1 MTAYQP
7 GLSRRPARPLVI
19 KGMYGLGDNIMQRPF
34 VRAAADR
41 EGQVFLQTPWP
52 ELYADLPKVKPVRSM
67 TRLRTQQKNERR
79 AAPQLWARCPTG
91 ARIAKISYG
100 HAALEQG
107 TIYQAMD
114 ACLPLAGAPFVMD
127 LPRFRTRKIDTGG
140 RPLAVIRPV
149 TARREWLN
157 AARNPL
163 PEYVCQI
170 ADRLA
175 ATHYVVVI
183 ADLVPGEE
191 WLIGDLPVADLV
203 LVRGELTTMEALGL
217 VAKADVVVG
226 GVGWIV
232 PASLALRRR
241 AFIVLGGQGAHNA
254 PSVILDDRVD
264 SSLLGFAQPDRYCLC
279 SDKGHNCDREITG
292 LLEQFETWAAAQGV
306 PLC

>member
-1 MTAYQP
+1 MF
-7 GLSRRPARPLVI
+7 
-19 KGMYGLGDNIMQRPF
+19 GLGDNIMQRPF
-34 VRAAADR
+34 VRAAAER
-41 EGQVFLQTPWP
+41 EGEVFLQTPWP
-52 ELYADLPKVKPVRSM
+52 ELYADLPTVKPVRSM

-79 AAPQLWARCPTG
+79 VAPQVWARCPTG
-91 ARIAKISYG
+91 ARLAKIGYG

-107 TIYQAMD
+107 SIYQAMD
-114 ACLPLAGAPFVMD
+114 ACLPLQGAPFVMD
-127 LPRFRTRKIDTGG
+127 LPRLPAPLIDTGG

-157 AARNPL
+157 AARNPR

-203 LVRGELTTMEALGL
+203 LVRGELSTMEALGL
-217 VAKADVVVG
+217 VAMADVVVG

-232 PASLALRRR
+232 PAALALRRR

-264 SSLLGFAQPDRYCLC
+264 SSLIGFAQPDRYCLC